1 MKKVIKI
8 VILFLLALT
17 LNILF
22 SNKLYAFEWTTK
34 ISQENISPGDEFY
47 IEVSLDCSALNGFKS
62 YISVSDTDCI
72 EIVYNEDGSMK
83 TEQIKDGSWDGN
95 WKFRAFFKAKKDGTS
110 NIKINIKSTS
120 FFVTWDEKE
129 ADIKVTI
136 GKSNEQ
142 KEVEKEIKDGQDFQ
156 TRLENAYKT
165 IPASDADAE
174 TIDIFIKSES
184 HYNKGKKFTNNEIS
198 LDIVKKWDET
208 LKNAQIDNISRLN
221 YQPQRDVLNEYI
233 NKLNEK
239 ENNLNT
245 RIDTSSK
252 QAGETID
259 ANNQTIKNA
268 KIKLSILAGSKGS
281 TRTENVFKDDVLDDP
296 NTYKPSNS
304 NSKDD
309 SEAATIID
317 KILSFITTIG
327 TVISVLM
334 LAILGIKY
342 MLGSVEEK
350 AEYKKDLVPYF
361 IGAALLFGICTVVK
375 ILQSLGD
382 TINNL

>member
-34 ISQENISPGDEFY
+34 ISQENIAPGDEFY
-47 IEVSLDCSALNGFKS
+47 IEISLDCSALNGFKS

-72 EIVYNEDGSMK
+72 EIVCNKDGSMK
-83 TEQIKDGSWDGN
+83 TEYIKDGSWDGN
-95 WKFRAFFKAKKDGTS
+95 WKFRVFLKAKKEGTS

-120 FFVTWDEKE
+120 FFITWDEKE

-142 KEVEKEIKDGQDFQ
+142 KEAEKEIKDGQDFQ
-156 TRLENAYKT
+156 TIFENAYKT

-174 TIDIFIKSES
+174 TINIFIKSENL
-184 HYNKGKKFTNNEIS
+184 YNEGKKFTNNEIS
-198 LDIVKKWDET
+198 LDIVQKWDKT
-208 LKNAQIDNISRLN
+208 LGDAQTDQISRLN

-239 ENNLNT
+239 ENNLDT

-252 QAGETID
+252 QAGETIE

-268 KIKLSILAGSKGS
+268 KIKLSILAGSKGA

-317 KILSFITTIG
+317 KILSLITTIG

-334 LAILGIKY
+334 LAILGVKY

>member
-8 VILFLLALT
+8 AILFLLTIA

-22 SNKLYAFEWTTK
+22 SNKLYAFEWSTK
-34 ISQENISPGDEFY
+34 ILNDKIVTGDEF
-47 IEVSLDCSALNGFKS
+47 
-62 YISVSDTDCI
+62 CI
-72 EIVYNEDGSMK
+72 EITFNYYAFFNNAYSDIESDSEYIEIVKNPDGTKK
-83 TEQIKDGSWDGN
+83 TTTIKDGKWGK
-95 WKFRAFFKAKKDGTS
+95 WVLQYHLKAKKSGTS
-110 NIKINIKSTS
+110 NVKITGWTKLWDGVKVDEQELNIPITIYKSEEEINIESAQNYNTN
-120 FFVTWDEKE
+120 
-129 ADIKVTI
+129 I
-136 GKSNEQ
+136 
-142 KEVEKEIKDGQDFQ
+142 QD
-156 TRLENAYKT
+156 AYKT
-165 IPASDADAE
+165 IPSENAEAE
-174 TIDIFIKSES
+174 TINIFIKSEN
-184 HYNKGKKFTNNEIS
+184 HYNEGKKFTNNEIS
-198 LDIVKKWDET
+198 LDIVQKWDKT
-208 LKNAQIDNISRLN
+208 LEDAQTDNISRLN

-239 ENNLNT
+239 ENNLDT

-252 QAGETID
+252 QAGETIE

-268 KIKLSILAGSKGS
+268 KIKLSILAGSKGA

-317 KILSFITTIG
+317 KILSLITTIG

-334 LAILGIKY
+334 LAILGVKY

>member
-1 MKKVIKI
+1 MKKVYKI
-8 VILFLLALT
+8 LLIVLLIIIMNITVINAT
-17 LNILF
+17 STTPPASNAPASEILNF
-22 SNKLYAFEWTTK
+22 YKDHKN
-34 ISQENISPGDEFY
+34 ENDE
-47 IEVSLDCSALNGFKS
+47 VWK
-62 YISVSDTDCI
+62 SVSAETI
-72 EIVYNEDGSMK
+72 ENWLTTLSNSKGTNNAGVNAAITSM
-83 TEQIKDGSWDGN
+83 TN
-95 WKFRAFFKAKKDGTS
+95 VLKKVSD
-110 NIKINIKSTS
+110 KKKK
-120 FFVTWDEKE
+120 EKE
-129 ADIKVTI
+129 EAEKFIADAEKY
-136 GKSNEQ
+136 N
-142 KEVEKEIKDGQDFQ
+142 KELEI
-156 TRLENAYKT
+156 EYKT

-174 TIDIFIKSES
+174 TINKFIKSEN
-184 HYNKGKKFTNNEIS
+184 HYNEGKKFTNNEIS
-198 LDIVKKWDET
+198 LDIVQKWDKT
-208 LKNAQIDNISRLN
+208 LEDAQTDNISRLN

-239 ENNLNT
+239 ENNLDT

-252 QAGETID
+252 QAGETIE

-268 KIKLSILAGSKGS
+268 KIKLSILAGSKGT
-281 TRTENVFKDDVLDDP
+281 TRKNVFKDDVLDDP

-317 KILSFITTIG
+317 KILSLITTIG

-334 LAILGIKY
+334 LAILGVKY

>member
-34 ISQENISPGDEFY
+34 ISQENIAPGDEFY
-47 IEVSLDCSALNGFKS
+47 IEVSVDCSAVNGIK
-62 YISVSDTDCI
+62 YNISVSDPDCI
-72 EIVYNEDGSMK
+72 EIVNNKDGSMK
-83 TEQIKDGSWDGN
+83 QEYINDGSWDGN
-95 WKFRAFFKAKKDGTS
+95 WRFRVFFKAKKDGTS
-110 NIKINIKSTS
+110 NIKINMKSTS
-120 FFVTWDEKE
+120 FLITWDEKE

-142 KEVEKEIKDGQDFQ
+142 KEAEKEIKDGQDFQ
-156 TRLENAYKT
+156 TRFENAYKT

-174 TIDIFIKSES
+174 TINIFIKSES
-184 HYNKGKKFTNNEIS
+184 HYNEGKKFTNNEIS
-198 LDIVKKWDET
+198 LDIVKKWDKT
-208 LKNAQIDNISRLN
+208 LEDAQIDNISRLN

-239 ENNLNT
+239 ENNLDT

-268 KIKLSILAGSKGS
+268 KIKLSILAGSKGA
-281 TRTENVFKDDVLDDP
+281 TRTENVFRDDVIDDP

-304 NSKDD
+304 SSKDD
-309 SEAATIID
+309 SEATTIISE
-317 KILSFITTIG
+317 ILSLITSIG
-327 TVISVLM
+327 TVVAVLM
-334 LAILGIKY
+334 VAILGIKY

-350 AEYKKDLVPYF
+350 AEYKKDLIPYF
-361 IGAALLFGICTVVK
+361 IGSILLFAICTIVK
-375 ILQSLGD
+375 VLQTLGN

>member
-1 MKKVIKI
+1 MKKVYKI
-8 VILFLLALT
+8 LLIVLLIIIMNITVINAT
-17 LNILF
+17 STTPPASNAPTSEILNF
-22 SNKLYAFEWTTK
+22 WKDHK
-34 ISQENISPGDEFY
+34 DENDE
-47 IEVSLDCSALNGFKS
+47 VWK
-62 YISVSDTDCI
+62 SVSAETIEKWIDTLAATKRKSNNNGLNAGI
-72 EIVYNEDGSMK
+72 TSM
-83 TEQIKDGSWDGN
+83 TN
-95 WKFRAFFKAKKDGTS
+95 VLKKVSD
-110 NIKINIKSTS
+110 KKQK
-120 FFVTWDEKE
+120 EKE
-129 ADIKVTI
+129 EAEKLIADAEKY
-136 GKSNEQ
+136 N
-142 KEVEKEIKDGQDFQ
+142 KELEI
-156 TRLENAYKT
+156 EYKT

-174 TIDIFIKSES
+174 TINKFIKSEN
-184 HYNKGKKFTNNEIS
+184 HYNEGKKFTNNEIS
-198 LDIVKKWDET
+198 LDIVQKWDKT
-208 LKNAQIDNISRLN
+208 LEDAQTDNISRLN

-239 ENNLNT
+239 ENNLDT

-252 QAGETID
+252 QAGETIE

-268 KIKLSILAGSKGS
+268 KIKLSILAGSKGT
-281 TRTENVFKDDVLDDP
+281 TRTENVYKDDVLDDP

-304 NSKDD
+304 NSKED

-317 KILSFITTIG
+317 KILSLITTIG

-334 LAILGIKY
+334 LAILGVKY

-382 TINNL
+382 TVNNL